1 KENQQ
6 VDFYIS
12 QLILN
17 TDIKEINQQSNIPDE
32 LDRLGLFVS
41 SGCLK
46 YALGYIEDFE
56 REYEVTADKDHN
68 DFLQKIRD
76 FDAGFNSKGIIDNH
90 DKRGVHTSF
99 IFGCTIE
106 INFPNRSPFIEFSTN
121 VLSLLEGA
129 FATCT
134 IDNVHLKEAFLII

>member
-1 KENQQ
+1 MIFSLIIKNNQQ

-17 TDIKEINQQSNIPDE
+17 TDLKGINRQRNIPDE

-68 DFLQKIRD
+68 ASFVMVIFYALTIKSCIKVTYLLQEIIMIFIGSNFVLTFKI
-76 FDAGFNSKGIIDNH
+76 FNI
-90 DKRGVHTSF
+90 T
-99 IFGCTIE
+99 
-106 INFPNRSPFIEFSTN
+106 
-121 VLSLLEGA
+121 
-129 FATCT
+129 
-134 IDNVHLKEAFLII
+134 